1 MNKKAKI
8 ALSVVGALALVLL
21 SFFSGFFISRCSTD
35 KTLSSYRWALKTI
48 EDNYYFAEP
57 DHKFTETSL
66 KAIADTY
73 LDRYSEYYTKEE
85 YEEVVRSNEGSKSGI
100 GIGYSFVS
108 GKGVFISRVVGNSPA
123 YKKGLRAGEYLKS
136 GYKDG
141 GEEVEF
147 TNQSSFANLITSAKD
162 GENINLKSDDGKTVY
177 TVAKAEYTASY
188 TSLSFSKSGWT
199 FLDSADGGLA
209 LYEQASL
216 AIPSLPDGCAYLRLD
231 QFYGSAANEFF
242 SLIEKFNAANC
253 SSLILDLR
261 SNGGGYVSVM
271 QDIAGCFADG
281 EKKLA
286 MLSKD
291 KKGKE
296 EKFNCKKVS
305 DAKYRVGKDKKV
317 FVLANAGTASASEA
331 LIGAM
336 VCYGALSY
344 ENIFLSK
351 YSDEYINWL
360 YPMGE
365 GVKNAQTYGKGIM
378 QTPFT
383 NYSTGEVLK
392 LTTAKIFW
400 PDKKTSIHDRGVK
413 TEDGCTAV
421 ETPFEWTKG
430 DKELESAIAIIRTRI

>member
-8 ALSVVGALALVLL
+8 AVSVIGAVLIVITAFFAGFFVSRCTTDRALA
-21 SFFSGFFISRCSTD
+21 
-35 KTLSSYRWALKTI
+35 SYRWALKTI
-48 EDNYYFAEP
+48 QENYYFCEP
-57 DHKFTETSL
+57 DQKFTETSI

-85 YEEVVRSNEGSKSGI
+85 YEQVVKSNEGSKSGI
-100 GIGYSFVS
+100 GISYSFVS
-108 GKGVFISRVVGNSPA
+108 GKGIFISRVVGNSPA
-123 YKKGLRAGEYLKS
+123 YKSGLRAGDYITGGK
-136 GYKDG
+136 KDG
-141 GEEVEF
+141 GEEISF
-147 TNQSSFANLITSAKD
+147 TNQNAFATLISSAAD
-162 GENINLKSDDGKTVY
+162 GENINLKCDDGTVC

-188 TSLSFSKSGWT
+188 TSLSFYNTGWT
-199 FLDSADGGLA
+199 FSDTADGGLA
-209 LYEQASL
+209 PVEYTSL
-216 AIPSLPDGCAYLRLD
+216 RIPSLPKGCAYLKLD
-231 QFYGSAANEFF
+231 QFYGSATNEFYT
-242 SLIEKFNAANC
+242 LIEKFNAENC
-253 SSLILDLR
+253 TSLILDLR
-261 SNGGGYVSVM
+261 SNGGGYVSIM
-271 QDIAGCFADG
+271 QDLAGAFADG
-281 EKKLA
+281 KVKLA

-291 KKGKE
+291 KKGKT
-296 EKFNCKKVS
+296 EKFNCKKVTS
-305 DAKYRVGKDKKV
+305 ANRRVSKDIKV

-351 YSDEYINWL
+351 YSDEYLGWL
-360 YPMGE
+360 YPTGE

-400 PDKKTSIHDRGVK
+400 PDEKTSIHDRGV
-413 TEDGCTAV
+413 TLEDGCTAV

-430 DKELESAIAIIRTRI
+430 DQELESAIGIIKTRI

>member
-8 ALSVVGALALVLL
+8 AVSVTVAVLVVVLA
-21 SFFSGFFISRCSTD
+21 FFAGFFTSRCTAD

-48 EDNYYFAEP
+48 EENYYFSEP

-85 YEEVVRSNEGSKSGI
+85 YEEVLKSNEGTKSGI
-100 GIGYSFVS
+100 GISYSFVS
-108 GKGVFISRVVGNSPA
+108 GKGIFISRVVGNSPA
-123 YKKGLRAGEYLKS
+123 YKSGLRAGDCLKS
-136 GYKDG
+136 GSIKDG
-141 GEEVEF
+141 EEISF
-147 TNQSSFANLITSAKD
+147 TSQSAFSNLITSAKD
-162 GENINLKSDDGKTVY
+162 GENINLKSDDGTVC

-188 TSLSFSKSGWT
+188 TSLSFSDTGWT
-199 FLDSADGGLA
+199 FHDSADGGLA
-209 LYEQASL
+209 LFEETSL
-216 AIPSLPDGCAYLRLD
+216 RIPSLPEGCAYLKLD
-231 QFYGSAANEFF
+231 QFYGSATNEFY
-242 SLIEKFNAANC
+242 LLVEKFNAENC
-253 SSLILDLR
+253 TSLILDLR
-261 SNGGGYVSVM
+261 SNGGGYVSIM

-296 EKFNCKKVS
+296 EKFDCKKIS
-305 DAKYRVGKDKKV
+305 DANRRIGKDKKV

-336 VCYGALSY
+336 ICYGALSY

-360 YPMGE
+360 YPDGE

-383 NYSTGEVLK
+383 NHLTGEVLK

-400 PDKKTSIHDRGVK
+400 PDKVTSIHDRGV
-413 TEDGCTAV
+413 TLADGCTAV
-421 ETPFEWTKG
+421 DTPFEWTKG
-430 DKELESAIAIIRTRI
+430 DGELKTAIEIIKTRV